1 MFLVTLLITGQIS
14 IPDALKSTEIL
25 SNVLRHEILCISLD
39 DLAARYA
46 LGAISGIC
54 QGKICK

>member
-1 MFLVTLLITGQIS
+1 MVTVVITGQIS
-14 IPDALKSTEIL
+14 VPAVLKITEIL
-25 SNVLRHEILCISLD
+25 RNVLPLEILCVSLD
-39 DLAARYA
+39 DPAARYA